1 MTHGQKNIVAAIVAL
16 VVVSR
21 GVPVAMAQLP
31 PGSFRTAPAP
41 ATAAPAPVAPTVAD
55 DTPKDHGRRLNF
67 TNMGIDL
74 VLEDYARVAGK
85 TILQHPQTPK
95 ANITLKSLQGMTKEE
110 YLQAVETV
118 LAMNGVGILPL
129 GEKFLKVV
137 PIATIRQ
144 EGGDVRQVAPTN
156 TSDGKTGEMVSQLIG
171 VYHIDLADA
180 LKVVDHLK
188 HPYAQIQSFDRNN
201 TMLVTDTEDNIHRIV
216 QVLKIVDRPIEAREE
231 PFIIAIRNTKASEIK
246 RKLDEM
252 IAEQQKSQQA
262 KPSTVPRMPN
272 TGSPT
277 IVPTIPG
284 VIRARPAMPVP
295 TTPPT
300 TDAEA
305 ALAAIDDAERG
316 IVQGAVRIMADDR
329 TNKLIIITR
338 PENMKFFNRIVRVLD
353 EAMTPEVE
361 VKVFRLEFSE
371 AKNIAQMLNELI
383 GAAAKPDAVKPVAG
397 GAPSAP
403 GAPEATPALP
413 DRYGRRPAAA
423 DSVAGKSDAGVDAR
437 STALRAI
444 EARMAA
450 GQALSSADGKSKV
463 GELSKENIKI
473 LSDERTNSL
482 IIMAARRDLTTLGEI
497 IKKMDIMLSQVLIE
511 AVILDVK
518 LSDEVQTGMD
528 WIQRSMIAYNQQGDG
543 TRRAAAAFTGRLG
556 GGNLTPVDVTT
567 GVAHPTGGGLSYYF
581 TFFGLNVDSVVQM
594 VAKDS
599 RSRVV
604 STPVILTTDNKE
616 AKITSTDQ
624 IYVYSGKKYDQY
636 QNPYDDYTT
645 KDLGLILTV
654 KPHINENKVVMMDIS
669 QTMSEPGLTGAP
681 QSGAKV
687 SSQRTLSATIAV
699 RDRQTIVLGG
709 QVREETGR
717 SRTKVPVLGDI
728 PLLGRLFSNNT
739 GNKGRT
745 ETVVFITPYVLN
757 DSNALD
763 AETYRRSRVL
773 SISNSV
779 FRGWADSDM
788 QIDKTA
794 ASDNRK
800 IRERDDTAIT
810 NAVAPLSET
819 PMATSNAAPGRSATM
834 PTKPDPEGAK
844 P

>member
-1 MTHGQKNIVAAIVAL
+1 MKKIESRLVAAA
-16 VVVSR
+16 VVLAAIGRLS
-21 GVPVAMAQLP
+21 PVAIGQLP
-31 PGSFRTAPAP
+31 PGFMRPPPTPAETGAEIANTP
-41 ATAAPAPVAPTVAD
+41 IAD
-55 DTPKDHGRRLNF
+55 EGVKDRGRRLNF
-67 TNMGIDL
+67 NNMGMDL
-74 VLEDYARVAGK
+74 VLEDYARVIGK

-95 ANITLKSLQGMTKEE
+95 ANVTLKSLQGLTQEE
-110 YLQAVETV
+110 YLQAIETV
-118 LAMNGVGILPL
+118 LAMNGIGIVPV
-129 GEKFLKVV
+129 GEKFLKIV
-137 PIATIRQ
+137 PIATIRT
-144 EGGDVRQVAPTN
+144 EGGEVREVAPTN
-156 TSDGKTGEMVSQLIG
+156 TVNGRSGDVVSQLIS
-171 VYHIDLADA
+171 VYHVDLAEA
-180 LKVVDHLK
+180 RKVVDHLK
-188 HPYAQIQSFDRNN
+188 HPYAQIQNFDRNN
-201 TMLVTDTEDNIHRIV
+201 TMLVTDTEDNINRII
-216 QVLKIVDRPIEAREE
+216 QVLKLVDQPVEVREE
-231 PFIIAIRNTKASEIK
+231 PFIITIRNTKASEIK

-262 KPSTVPRMPN
+262 KPSTVPRMSN
-272 TGSPT
+272 TGSPSMA
-277 IVPTIPG
+277 IAPTIPG
-284 VIRARPAMPVP
+284 VIRARPTMPVA
-295 TTPPT
+295 TPPPS

-305 ALAAIDDAERG
+305 ALAAIEDVERG
-316 IVQGAVRIMADDR
+316 IIQGSVRIMADDR

-338 PENMKFFNRIVRVLD
+338 PENMKFFNRIIGVLD
-353 EAMTPEVE
+353 EAIAPETE

-383 GAAAKPDAVKPVAG
+383 GAAAKPDAVKPATG
-397 GAPSAP
+397 GTPATP
-403 GAPEATPALP
+403 GTPEAA
-413 DRYGRRPAAA
+413 
-423 DSVAGKSDAGVDAR
+423 VEAR

-450 GQALSSADGKSKV
+450 AQVQSSTEGKSKI
-463 GELSKENIKI
+463 GELAKENIKI

-482 IIMAARRDLTTLGEI
+482 IIMASRRDLTTLGEI
-497 IKKMDIMLSQVLIE
+497 IKNMDMMLSQVLIE
-511 AVILDVK
+511 AVMLDVK
-518 LSDEVQTGMD
+518 LSDDVQTGMD
-528 WIQRSMIAYNQQGDG
+528 WIQRSMIAYNDRGDG
-543 TRRAAAAFTGRLG
+543 TRRATAAFSGRLG
-556 GGNLTPVDVTT
+556 GGTLTPVDATT
-567 GVAHPTGGGLSYYF
+567 RVAHPTGGGLSYYF

-645 KDLGLILTV
+645 KDVGLTLTV

-687 SSQRTLSATIAV
+687 SSQRTLTATIAV

-717 SRTKVPVLGDI
+717 SRTKVPILGDI
-728 PLLGRLFSNNT
+728 PLLGRLFSYNA

-745 ETVVFITPYVLN
+745 ETVVFITPYVLD

-779 FRGWADSDM
+779 LQGWSDAEFNVEGKRSGSSKQERG
-788 QIDKTA
+788 
-794 ASDNRK
+794 RK
-800 IRERDDTAIT
+800 ENVAT
-810 NAVAPLSET
+810 NVVMPLPDVPPANT
-819 PMATSNAAPGRSATM
+819 KGKPNRSATV
-834 PTKPDPEGAK
+834 PAGRDIEGGGNPEK
-844 P
+844 HSD